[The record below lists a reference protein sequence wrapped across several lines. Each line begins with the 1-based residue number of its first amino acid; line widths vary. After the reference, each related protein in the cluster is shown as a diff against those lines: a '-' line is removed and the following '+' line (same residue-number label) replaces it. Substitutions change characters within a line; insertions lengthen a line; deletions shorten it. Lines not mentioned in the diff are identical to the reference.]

1 MADLKP
7 KVVFVNDGQE
17 ITQRQMQAFVALSEK
32 GSMKK
37 AADAL
42 GVSTPVLYKYIR
54 EVEDRADSAL
64 VSSTSKGSTLTPAGR
79 ELLARFKAYER
90 RLEDDKTLRVAG
102 TVVSERCVLAA
113 ATELSDDGIPCKVVI
128 ATDEDNLRLM
138 DEHRVDCVLVDDAV
152 FAMERASETP
162 TSEIG
167 SDLLLQ
173 RDQGQRYA
181 ELSFGAQRLAFRYL
195 KEKQIPYEIVR
206 RIMEPTFV
214 DRTDL
219 SYFINRSLVR
229 TGIVKAE
236 GAKDQRWS
244 IHSIMALQCSEH
256 DDLPRF
262 LEEAREAWVYHK
274 G

>member
-17 ITQRQMQAFVALSEK
+17 ITLRQMQALAALAER

-42 GVSTPVLYKYIR
+42 GVSTPVLYKYVR
-54 EVEDRADSAL
+54 EVEERADSTL
-64 VSSTSKGSTLTPAGR
+64 VSSTSKGSKLTAAGR
-79 ELLARFKAYER
+79 ELLSRFKAYER
-90 RLEDDKTLRVAG
+90 RLEDDKVLKVAG
-102 TVVSERCVLAA
+102 TIVSQRCVLAA
-113 ATELSDDGIPCKVVI
+113 ATELSDDNIPCKVI
-128 ATDEDNLRLM
+128 IGTDEDNLRLM
-138 DEHRVDCVLVDDAV
+138 DERRVDCVVLDDAA
-152 FAMERASETP
+152 FAMERASEMP

-181 ELSFGAQRLAFRYL
+181 QLSFGAQRLAFRYL
-195 KEKQIPYEIVR
+195 KEKGMPFEIAR

-219 SYFINRSLVR
+219 SYFINRSLAR

-244 IHSIMALQCSEH
+244 IHSITALQCSEH
-256 DDLPRF
+256 DDLARF

>member
-7 KVVFVNDGQE
+7 KIVFVSDGQE
-17 ITQRQMQAFVALSEK
+17 ITQRQMQALLALSEK

-37 AADAL
+37 AAEAL
-42 GVSTPVLYKYIR
+42 EISTPVLYKYVR
-54 EVEDRADSAL
+54 EVEERADSEL
-64 VSSTSKGSTLTPAGR
+64 VSSTSRGSTLTAAGK
-79 ELLARFKAYER
+79 ELLARFRAYEH
-90 RLEDDKTLRVAG
+90 RLEDIKTLRVAG

-113 ATELSDDGIPCKVVI
+113 ATELADDGIACKVVI

-138 DEHRVDCVLVDDAV
+138 DERRVDCVVVDDAV
-152 FAMERASETP
+152 FAMDRASETP

-167 SDLLLQ
+167 SDILLQ
-173 RDQGQRYA
+173 KDQGQRYA

-195 KEKQIPYEIVR
+195 KEKGIPYEIARHVF
-206 RIMEPTFV
+206 EPTFV

-219 SYFINRSLVR
+219 SYFVNRSLVR

-236 GAKDQRWS
+236 GAKDQKWS
-244 IHSIMALQCSEH
+244 VHSITALQCSEH
-256 DDLPRF
+256 EDLPRF